1 MELECSVAMARTL
14 GENFSQD
21 MRSVVTDR
29 LERFPCYIIRSTR
42 GCENQ
47 SQDNGTGEDEN
58 AVSFELHGG
67 FTVNSSI

>member
-1 MELECSVAMARTL
+1 MELECSVAVARTL

-21 MRSVVTDR
+21 MGLVVTDR
-29 LERFPCYIIRSTR
+29 LERFPSIIRSTR

-58 AVSFELHGG
+58 AVSFEFHGG
-67 FTVNSSI
+67 LTVNSSL